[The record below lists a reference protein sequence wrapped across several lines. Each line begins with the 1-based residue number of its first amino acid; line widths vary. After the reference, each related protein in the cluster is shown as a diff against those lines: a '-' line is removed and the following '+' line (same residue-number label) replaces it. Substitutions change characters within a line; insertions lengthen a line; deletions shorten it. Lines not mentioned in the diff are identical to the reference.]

1 MIFVNRI
8 CIFANFFVPLYP
20 KIKQHSPMKRLLFIL
35 LACLLPFIAQAQ
47 DIIPAD
53 TIGEFCIQIIMPM
66 PEFPGGHKA
75 LFEYLSNNVHY
86 PEQAVKDSIEDRVI
100 CQFSVQADGSI
111 TDIEVVRSLGYPK
124 LDEEA
129 KRVISEMPK
138 WVWKRDPGKYA
149 PVRYTVPVN
158 FKLQ

>member
-1 MIFVNRI
+1 
-8 CIFANFFVPLYP
+8 
-20 KIKQHSPMKRLLFIL
+20 MKHLFPIL
-35 LACLLPFIAQAQ
+35 LAFLLPLIVQAQ
-47 DIIPAD
+47 DTIPAGSEQEIFID
-53 TIGEFCIQIIMPM
+53 RYNV
-66 PEFPGGHKA
+66 PEFPGGQKA
-75 LFEYLSNNVHY
+75 LFEYLASNVRY
-86 PEQAVKDSIEDRVI
+86 EDLVWDADITGRVVV
-100 CQFSVQADGSI
+100 QFLVQADGSI
-111 TDIEVVRSLGYPK
+111 TDIEIVRSLGYPK

>member
-1 MIFVNRI
+1 
-8 CIFANFFVPLYP
+8 
-20 KIKQHSPMKRLLFIL
+20 MKRLFPVL
-35 LACLLPFIAQAQ
+35 LACLLPLIVQAQ
-47 DIIPAD
+47 DTIPAD
-53 TIGEFCIQIIMPM
+53 SEQEIFIDRYNV
-66 PEFPGGHKA
+66 PEFPGGQKA
-75 LFEYLSNNVHY
+75 LFEYLASNVRY
-86 PEQAVKDSIEDRVI
+86 EDLVWDADITGRVVV
-100 CQFSVQADGSI
+100 QFLVQADGSI
-111 TDIEVVRSLGYPK
+111 TDVEVVRSLGYPE

>member
-1 MIFVNRI
+1 
-8 CIFANFFVPLYP
+8 
-20 KIKQHSPMKRLLFIL
+20 MKRLVPIL
-35 LACLLPFIAQAQ
+35 LSCLLPLIVQAQ
-47 DIIPAD
+47 DTIPAGSEQEIFID
-53 TIGEFCIQIIMPM
+53 RYNV
-66 PEFPGGHKA
+66 PEFPGGQKA
-75 LFEYLSNNVHY
+75 LFEYLASNVRY
-86 PEQAVKDSIEDRVI
+86 EDLVWDADITGRVVV
-100 CQFSVQADGSI
+100 QFLVQADGSI
-111 TDIEVVRSLGYPK
+111 TDIEIVRSLGYPK

>member
-1 MIFVNRI
+1 MRT
-8 CIFANFFVPLYP
+8 FAA
-20 KIKQHSPMKRLLFIL
+20 KMKQHIHMKRLFPIF
-35 LACLLPFIAQAQ
+35 LACLLPLIVQAQ
-47 DIIPAD
+47 D
-53 TIGEFCIQIIMPM
+53 TIFVDSDGEEYIVHGPTPVPQ
-66 PEFPGGHKA
+66 FPGGHKA

-100 CQFSVQADGSI
+100 CQFLVQADGSI
-111 TDIEVVRSLGYPK
+111 TDIEVVRSLGYPEF
-124 LDEEA
+124 DEEA
-129 KRVISEMPK
+129 VRVISEMPK

>member
-1 MIFVNRI
+1 
-8 CIFANFFVPLYP
+8 
-20 KIKQHSPMKRLLFIL
+20 MKRLVPIL
-35 LACLLPFIAQAQ
+35 LSCLLPLIVQAQ
-47 DIIPAD
+47 DTIPAGSEQEIFID
-53 TIGEFCIQIIMPM
+53 RYNV
-66 PEFPGGHKA
+66 PEFPGGQKA
-75 LFEYLSNNVHY
+75 LFEYLASNVRY
-86 PEQAVKDSIEDRVI
+86 EDLVWDADITGRVVV
-100 CQFSVQADGSI
+100 QFLVQADGSI

>member
-1 MIFVNRI
+1 MNRLI
-8 CIFANFFVPLYP
+8 P
-20 KIKQHSPMKRLLFIL
+20 IL
-35 LACLLPFIAQAQ
+35 LTCLLPLIVQAQ
-47 DIIPAD
+47 D
-53 TIGEFCIQIIMPM
+53 TIFVDSEQEIFIDRYNV
-66 PEFPGGHKA
+66 PEFPGGQKA
-75 LFEYLSNNVHY
+75 LFEYLASNVRY
-86 PEQAVKDSIEDRVI
+86 EDLVWDADITGRVVV
-100 CQFSVQADGSI
+100 QFLVQADGSI
-111 TDIEVVRSLGYPK
+111 TDIEVVRSLGYPE

>member
-1 MIFVNRI
+1 MSSKN
-8 CIFANFFVPLYP
+8 LYF
-20 KIKQHSPMKRLLFIL
+20 IPMKHLFPIL
-35 LACLLPFIAQAQ
+35 LAFLLPFIAQAQ
-47 DIIPAD
+47 VKD
-53 TIGEFCIQIIMPM
+53 TIPNYLEDDDVIIGPFAYSF

-100 CQFSVQADGSI
+100 CQFLVQADGSI
-111 TDIEVVRSLGYPK
+111 TDIEVVRSLGYLE

-138 WVWKRDPGKYA
+138 WVLKRDPGKYA